1 MQVGVTWPR
10 TGTAQVL
17 PLERPAGAQFAIG
30 DWGAAGD
37 LDRSGDPTVLE
48 LPLLVEFIVE

>member
-37 LDRSGDPTVLE
+37 LDRSGGPTVLE